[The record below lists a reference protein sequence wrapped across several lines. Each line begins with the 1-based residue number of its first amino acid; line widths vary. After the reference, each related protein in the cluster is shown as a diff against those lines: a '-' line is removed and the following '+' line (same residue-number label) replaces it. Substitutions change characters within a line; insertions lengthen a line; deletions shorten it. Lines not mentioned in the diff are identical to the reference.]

1 MLNEPDN
8 ASFHF
13 SDLDITL
20 KKSKF
25 VAIPAYM
32 QMKKRILK
40 LMCYFKN
47 NKSWLV
53 VFTVFIGNNSR
64 SFTVIYYNSYPSL
77 LIAIIYVH
85 LRSFTIINTRL
96 GHTLAQA
103 TKKHKGD
110 TSK

>member
-40 LMCYFKN
+40 LM
-47 NKSWLV
+47 
-53 VFTVFIGNNSR
+53 
-64 SFTVIYYNSYPSL
+64 
-77 LIAIIYVH
+77 
-85 LRSFTIINTRL
+85 
-96 GHTLAQA
+96 
-103 TKKHKGD
+103 
-110 TSK
+110 